1 MRPSV
6 RAIFS
11 AGVIAS
17 TRVHVHL
24 GAFGIVDTR
33 HSAVPIYTHCRAN
46 VASCVCAAF
55 TYNVYIHLS
64 CARATGYIDRSFSPY
79 THTHTHT
86 LTLTILTVYCTIIRG
101 HACVCECYTC
111 LPPPPRSNTDGRG
124 RVIYYSFFLS
134 CSFTC
139 HTSTNSHIRF
149 YTYFLCSDR
158 VKGGKAYH
166 WQTMM
171 KGPAVV
177 SSSFLSILHM
187 RILCSL
193 SLSHSLY
200 LYVGHLAVYV
210 YGHDRH
216 LISFSYKKLLLLVV
230 VPKSA
235 RASVPWY
242 VCVAQTN

>member
-46 VASCVCAAF
+46 VASCICAAF
-55 TYNVYIHLS
+55 AYNVYIHTPIVCPRDGIYRSLILS
-64 CARATGYIDRSFSPY
+64 V
-79 THTHTHT
+79 HTHT

-139 HTSTNSHIRF
+139 HTSSNSHIRF

-158 VKGGKAYH
+158 VKGGKAYR

-193 SLSHSLY
+193 SLSLT
-200 LYVGHLAVYV
+200 
-210 YGHDRH
+210 
-216 LISFSYKKLLLLVV
+216 
-230 VPKSA
+230 VPLCGSS
-235 RASVPWY
+235 RGVRIRPRPPPD
-242 VCVAQTN
+242 